1 MTLVSGNFDTPQ
13 KTWDWILSNLQQEM
27 SRAWFETWVKP
38 AVPLSFTDGVFT
50 IGCHNQ
56 YMIDWL
62 NSRLK
67 ATIERQLSGLLG
79 QLVKLAIVLLGT
91 AREEDEDLDDGFEP
105 EAVDRESDNLTGT
118 YEPVY
123 ASLRD
128 ALLQPER
135 VVKMPVYFLRWL
147 PYVGARTIFEVVGI
161 WQEYYLS
168 SRGKQ
173 PAGGEKVA
181 TRIEN
186 VCRWAGVS
194 RAQLFRDFTPGS
206 SLNWFVGKIETDHE
220 RDRQTG
226 RSKKSANKYALY
238 GIPLTPGD
246 AEDLDLYLRAKN
258 IQHDPANVLREAIA
272 AQPNEI
278 LRYPFRAPPENARD
292 LIPRR
297 ITVQEVVKSLVGRR
311 LEGEVADLADQLSDR
326 LLASGDFILLRW
338 YFLQNWLPL
347 LGHDAAMLITFLRNQ
362 CFFNDETGEIRES
375 VWIHGGLSTLAARL
389 GIANPRQI
397 RLWFPAILERGSHK
411 NTVTQATVQENVR
424 RQRLQER
431 IAAFVQRNNY
441 RSNGGEYDWYFQVQ
455 RMDPLTPED
464 EQIKQAV
471 FDLLI
476 SADDADVLNE
486 LYSFLDEQP
495 KDCLASARPWRETV
509 KSDGMIVLRLS
520 KTANDCSESLRIV
533 LDDWIETIKALPNDC
548 FETLLKILKSFKDS
562 QIQKYTSPNQDS
574 FEASEGRANQ
584 VGEEDSQKNIW
595 EFDDLLRRV
604 NSHNRNVILAQ
615 EQGPKAF
622 VSWILY
628 AVANAGV
635 QSPLSLAIARLCD
648 QPGVS
653 AGGVFDRLA
662 ANSPAVIAR
671 KYRESLTWQGNADP
685 DWNLA
690 FKGVDRDRLALL
702 PDLLNLTI
710 QPGDEA

>member
-1 MTLVSGNFDTPQ
+1 MTFVSDHFDTPQ
-13 KTWDWILSNLQQEM
+13 KIWDWILSNLQQEM

-38 AVPLSFTDGVFT
+38 AVPLTFADGVFT
-50 IGCHNQ
+50 LGCHNQ
-56 YMIDWL
+56 YTIDWL

-67 ATIERQLSGLLG
+67 ATIERQLSGMFG
-79 QLVKLAIVLLGT
+79 QPVELAIELLT
-91 AREEDEDLDDGFEP
+91 PAQAEDEYQADNPEP
-105 EAVDRESDNLTGT
+105 EATSIASNGT
-118 YEPVY
+118 FEPVY

-147 PYVGARTIFEVVGI
+147 PYVGARTIFEVVGL

-173 PAGGEKVA
+173 PTGGEKVA

-194 RAQLFRDFTPGS
+194 RAQLFRDFAPGS

-220 RDRQTG
+220 RDRKTG

-246 AEDLDLYLRAKN
+246 AEDLAAYLRAKD
-258 IQHDPANVLREAIA
+258 IQRDPANALREAIA

-278 LRYPFRAPPENARD
+278 LRYPFRAPPENMRD

-297 ITVQEVVKSLVGRR
+297 ITVQDLVKSLVGRR
-311 LEGEVADLADQLSDR
+311 LESDLADLTDQLSDR
-326 LLASGDFILLRW
+326 LLAPGDFILLSW
-338 YFLQNWLPL
+338 YFVQNWLPL
-347 LGHDAAMLITFLRNQ
+347 LGHDAAMLIALLRNQ
-362 CFFNDETGEIRES
+362 CFFNDETGEIRDT

-389 GIANPRQI
+389 GIENPRQVA
-397 RLWFPAILERGSHK
+397 LWFPAALERGSHK
-411 NTVTQATVQENVR
+411 DTITQATAQENAR

-431 IAAFVQRNNY
+431 IAAFVQRSDY
-441 RSNGGEYDWYFQVQ
+441 RSNGGTYDWCFQVQ

-464 EQIKQAV
+464 EQVKQAT
-471 FDLLI
+471 FNLLL
-476 SADDADVLNE
+476 SADDANVLHE
-486 LYSFLDEQP
+486 LYRLLDQQSN
-495 KDCLASARPWRETV
+495 DCFETL
-509 KSDGMIVLRLS
+509 KEEGMIVLRLS
-520 KTANDCSESLRIV
+520 KTANDCSETLKMV
-533 LDDWIETIKALPNDC
+533 LNDWFETVKTLPNDC

-562 QIQKYTSPNQDS
+562 QIQKETSPNQDS
-574 FEASEGRANQ
+574 YPFADHPKGQ
-584 VGEEDSQKNIW
+584 VGEGDGQENVW
-595 EFDDLLRRV
+595 RFDDLLSRV
-604 NSHNRNVILAQ
+604 NSRNRSALIAQ
-615 EQGPKAF
+615 EKSPKAF
-622 VSWILY
+622 VTWILY
-628 AVANAGV
+628 GVANASV
-635 QSPLSLAIARLCD
+635 QNPLSLAVARLCD

-653 AGGVFDRLA
+653 AGGIFDRLA
-662 ANSPAVIAR
+662 AHSPAVLAR
-671 KYRESLTWQGNADP
+671 KYRESLTWQGNTDP
-685 DWNLA
+685 DWKLA

>member
-1 MTLVSGNFDTPQ
+1 MTAVSDNFDSPQ
-13 KTWDWILSNLQQEM
+13 KIWDWILSNLQHEM
-27 SRAWFETWVKP
+27 SRAWFDTWVKP
-38 AVPLSFTDGVFT
+38 AVPLSFADGVFT
-50 IGCHNQ
+50 LGCHNQ
-56 YMIDWL
+56 HTIDWL

-67 ATIERQLSGLLG
+67 ATIERQLSGMLG
-79 QLVKLAIVLLGT
+79 QSVELTIVLLT
-91 AREEDEDLDDGFEP
+91 DVQAEDEEQDDDPEP
-105 EAVDRESDNLTGT
+105 GEANVPSDDT

-161 WQEYYLS
+161 WQEFYLS

-194 RAQLFRDFTPGS
+194 RAQLFRDFGTGS

-246 AEDLDLYLRAKN
+246 AEDLAVYLRAKD
-258 IQHDPANVLREAIA
+258 IQRDPANALREAIA
-272 AQPNEI
+272 VQLNEI
-278 LRYPFRAPPENARD
+278 LRYPFRALPEKFKES
-292 LIPRR
+292 LPRR
-297 ITVQEVVKSLVGRR
+297 IMVQDVVKSLVGRR
-311 LEGEVADLADQLSDR
+311 LEGELSDLVDQLSDR
-326 LLASGDFILLRW
+326 LLAPGDFILLRW

-347 LGHDAAMLITFLRNQ
+347 LGHDAAMLITLLRNQ
-362 CFFNDETGEIRES
+362 CFFNDETGEIRDT
-375 VWIHGGLSTLAARL
+375 VWIHGGLSILAARL
-389 GIANPRQI
+389 GIENPRQVA
-397 RLWFPAILERGSHK
+397 LWFPAALERGSHK
-411 NTVTQATVQENVR
+411 DTITQATAQENAR

-431 IAAFVQRNNY
+431 IAAFVQRSDY
-441 RSNGGEYDWYFQVQ
+441 RSNGGTYDWCFQVQ

-464 EQIKQAV
+464 EQVKQAALN
-471 FDLLI
+471 LLL
-476 SADDADVLNE
+476 SADDADVLHE
-486 LYSFLDEQP
+486 LYRLLDQQSN
-495 KDCLASARPWRETV
+495 DCFETL
-509 KSDGMIVLRLS
+509 KEEGMIVLRLS
-520 KTANDCSESLRIV
+520 KTANDCSETLKMV
-533 LDDWIETIKALPNDC
+533 LNDWIETVKTLPNDC
-548 FETLLKILKSFKDS
+548 FETLLKILRGFKDS
-562 QIQKYTSPNQDS
+562 QIQKETSSNQDS
-574 FEASEGRANQ
+574 YAVADRPTGQ
-584 VGEEDSQKNIW
+584 VGEEEAQENVWK
-595 EFDDLLRRV
+595 FDDLLSRV
-604 NSHNRNVILAQ
+604 NSRNRSALIAQ
-615 EQGPKAF
+615 EKSPNAF

-628 AVANAGV
+628 GVANAGV
-635 QSPLSLAIARLCD
+635 QNPLSLAVARLCD

-653 AGGVFDRLA
+653 AGGIFDRLA
-662 ANSPAVIAR
+662 SYSPAVLAR
-671 KYRESLTWQGNADP
+671 KYRKSLTWQGNADP

-690 FKGVDRDRLALL
+690 FKGVDWDRLSLL